1 MNPELTSRSSSLAID
16 SRGYGRPRQRDDAGA
31 TKRMLAFNQDVQER
45 ETAFIGSSIVA
56 AAPAD
61 VSARQLT
68 ICSGT
73 YSNAQC
79 CATDVLG
86 LADLNCANPPTTPTS
101 QEDFIDICATE
112 GQQARCCAL
121 PILGQ
126 ALLCG
131 SPLG

>member
-1 MNPELTSRSSSLAID
+1 
-16 SRGYGRPRQRDDAGA
+16 
-31 TKRMLAFNQDVQER
+31 MLAATII
-45 ETAFIGSSIVA
+45 TALVGSAIVA

-61 VSARQLT
+61 VSARQVT
-68 ICSGT
+68 ICAGT

-86 LADLNCANPPTTPTS
+86 LADLNCANPPTVPVNQT
-101 QEDFIDICATE
+101 DFISICSAE

-131 SPLG
+131 SPL

>member
-1 MNPELTSRSSSLAID
+1 
-16 SRGYGRPRQRDDAGA
+16 
-31 TKRMLAFNQDVQER
+31 
-45 ETAFIGSSIVA
+45 
-56 AAPAD
+56 APAD
-61 VSARQLT
+61 VSARQVT
-68 ICSGT
+68 ICAGT

-86 LADLNCANPPTTPTS
+86 LADLNCANPPTVPVNQT
-101 QEDFIDICATE
+101 DFISICSAE

-131 SPLG
+131 SPL

>member
-1 MNPELTSRSSSLAID
+1 
-16 SRGYGRPRQRDDAGA
+16 
-31 TKRMLAFNQDVQER
+31 MLASTIVS
-45 ETAFIGSSIVA
+45 AFIGSALVA

-61 VSARQLT
+61 LSARQAAL

-73 YSNAQC
+73 YSNIQC

-101 QEDFIDICATE
+101 AEDFINICAEE
-112 GQQARCCAL
+112 GQQARCCAI

-131 SPLG
+131 APLG